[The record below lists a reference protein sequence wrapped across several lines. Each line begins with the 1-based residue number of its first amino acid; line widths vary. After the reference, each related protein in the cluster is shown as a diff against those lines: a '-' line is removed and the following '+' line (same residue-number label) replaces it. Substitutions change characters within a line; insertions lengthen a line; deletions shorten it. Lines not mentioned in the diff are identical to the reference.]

1 MNSSQE
7 RLPLSYARSD
17 GWLRT
22 GRVVAWGPDAITVD
36 APGLSAGHIVE
47 LDAGGRIAH
56 TEVCSLNGTT
66 ARCQPLELLDVA
78 AVGMPAHSRGC
89 VLGSYYG
96 PGLLGRCVDAWG
108 RGGGQNVGVMPARAP
123 APLSIYERFSIT
135 QPLPTGIAAIDALCT
150 IGKGQR
156 VAIFSGAG
164 VGKSTLIRHIA
175 ERTKFD
181 AHVLA
186 LIGERGRE
194 AAETVEALRHNPR
207 FCDMT
212 LVCATAEASPRERF
226 AAARTALTQA
236 EWLASCGKH
245 VLLTVDSLTRVA
257 NAWREL
263 ALASGEAAVHRGH
276 PASMIGTLASLVER
290 AGARSCGSITGVFA
304 VLVDGDDPFEPVT
317 DAVRGLLDGHI
328 VLSRRL
334 GDIGCFPP
342 VDVLRS
348 SSRLFNR
355 LVSQQQ
361 AFDAALVRKALAALE
376 RAEDLLAIGA
386 YRPGGD
392 VVLDAAIDQR
402 ERMERFLH
410 HGASASW
417 DAAAALHDIADRL
430 RHLGCIDA
438 AAARRDSGAHEGEV
452 L

>member
-1 MNSSQE
+1 
-7 RLPLSYARSD
+7 
-17 GWLRT
+17 
-22 GRVVAWGPDAITVD
+22 
-36 APGLSAGHIVE
+36 
-47 LDAGGRIAH
+47 
-56 TEVCSLNGTT
+56 
-66 ARCQPLELLDVA
+66 
-78 AVGMPAHSRGC
+78 
-89 VLGSYYG
+89 
-96 PGLLGRCVDAWG
+96 
-108 RGGGQNVGVMPARAP
+108 MPARVP
-123 APLSIYERFSIT
+123 APLAIHERFSIT
-135 QPLPTGIAAIDALCT
+135 QALPTGVAAIDALCT

-164 VGKSTLIRHIA
+164 VGKSTLIRQIA

-194 AAETVEALRHNPR
+194 AAETVAALRDNPR
-207 FCDMT
+207 WRDMT
-212 LVCATAEASPRERF
+212 VVCATAEASPRERF

-236 EWLASCGKH
+236 EWLACCGKH

-263 ALASGEAAVHRGH
+263 ALASGEVAVHRGH

-290 AGARSCGSITGVFA
+290 AGARSRGSITGVFA

-334 GDIGCFPP
+334 ADIGCFPP

-355 LVSQQQ
+355 LVSPQQ
-361 AFDAALVRKALAALE
+361 ALDAAHVRKALAALE

-392 VVLDAAIDQR
+392 LVLDAAIGQR
-402 ERMERFLH
+402 ERMEQFIH

-417 DAAAALHDIADRL
+417 DAVETLHHIAQSL
-430 RHLGCIDA
+430 RGLGCIDGA
-438 AAARRDSGAHEGEV
+438 AGRRDSG
-452 L
+452 

>member
-1 MNSSQE
+1 LNNPDQQ
-7 RLPLSYARSD
+7 LPLSYARSD

-22 GRVVAWGPDAITVD
+22 GRVIAWRPDAVTVD
-36 APGLSAGHIVE
+36 VPGLSAGQIVE
-47 LDAGGRIAH
+47 LDACGRISHA
-56 TEVCSLNGTT
+56 EVCSLSGAT
-66 ARCQPLELLDVA
+66 AQCQPLEPLHAA
-78 AVGMPAHSRGC
+78 AVGMPAKARGC

-96 PGLLGRCVDAWG
+96 SGLLGQCVDAWG
-108 RGGGQNVGVMPARAP
+108 RGGGQDVRVMPARIP
-123 APLSIYERFSIT
+123 APLAIHERFSIT
-135 QPLPTGIAAIDALCT
+135 QALPTGVAAIDALCT

-194 AAETVEALRHNPR
+194 AAETVAALRDNPR
-207 FCDMT
+207 WRDMT
-212 LVCATAEASPRERF
+212 VVCATAEASPRERF

-236 EWLASCGKH
+236 EWLACCGKH

-290 AGARSCGSITGVFA
+290 AGARSRGSITGVFA

-348 SSRLFNR
+348 SSRLFTR
-355 LVSQQQ
+355 LVSPQQ
-361 AFDAALVRKALAALE
+361 ALDAAHVRKALAALE

-392 VVLDAAIDQR
+392 LVLDAAIGQR
-402 ERMERFLH
+402 ERMEQLIH

-417 DAAAALHDIADRL
+417 DAVETLHDIAQSL
-430 RHLGCIDA
+430 RDLGCIDGA
-438 AAARRDSGAHEGEV
+438 AGRRDSG
-452 L
+452 